1 MARMALTLG
10 VTAAGALVGGYFG
23 NPMLGAQLG
32 MMVGSIAGA
41 LIFPGGE
48 DQKGPRLGDLRV
60 GDASYG
66 VPIPI
71 VYGTA
76 RVAGNMIWT
85 SGIEE
90 RSTEESM
97 KGGGPTSTSYAYYS
111 SFAIGLCEGPLS
123 SVRKIWL
130 DTKLVYDVSANN
142 LGIVNQRIGDL
153 DPRNLLSEDEL
164 DARRDEIQAEL
175 TKVSSA
181 LTIYLGT
188 ETQLP
193 DPTIEAHEGVGN
205 VPAHRGMA
213 YLLFQDFALAAYG
226 NRIPTVSAEVMTQHT
241 LAYPKQSVNPG
252 VDINKDKMILDPA
265 RQILWGIQEQTITQ
279 INALENTLVRAEVI
293 DPASASGGTL
303 NPTLELGFDVD
314 QDGAVYVP
322 FADGVGV
329 RLARLDPVSLAVTHR
344 NLNNLGLPAVLS
356 PCSAIRCSAGYVWYT
371 SFVTPR
377 GYCFLRPGAINPQDG
392 LPVPFMIQ
400 VGFVE
405 FEQVAQGLIGHT
417 IAIDRD
423 ETAWIIC
430 SGHVELGPPS
440 LLVHMT
446 PMGIYDVFDLTADI
460 NAATLVTYDA
470 LTHSLLIGGLASVST
485 FVTRVARFDIDAG
498 AVVASADG
506 VTNNT
511 YVQSAWRKGIQG
523 RRLWFPADAT
533 TFAALDVDS
542 LTLVREESTAS
553 SPGFVGNNF
562 FGGLYDAATNAF
574 WAIESGVGFS
584 KYFMDRLEP
593 EGLELGAI
601 VRDMSHRA
609 GLADAD
615 VQTATLTQPV
625 HGYVLSQRGEARR
638 GLESLLA
645 AFLADGVETDW
656 TLTFAT
662 RARAPVATLT
672 VDDLAAHEPGS
683 TLPDA
688 LTPERLDDQQLPIR
702 LDITYADPARDYQ
715 DTVQHARR
723 FQAGQRARSLR
734 EVRVPVIL
742 TADQARQ
749 LAEQSLHEAWVSR
762 TSYKLLAPYR
772 WTTLDPGDV
781 ITTLQA
787 GRTSLLRIQQV
798 QNGANGI
805 LDITAVAYDRHIYTA
820 SMSVGA
826 VADAITAQT
835 LTMLAPTGLF
845 LLDTHLLRDV
855 DEGSGYYLAMAPQG
869 GGNWHGAT
877 AFSSVDGNA
886 WRSEDTLTSA
896 VDYGSTLTALAVG
909 SPYVID
915 YGHTVDVRM
924 ARGALSSISE
934 AELINGF
941 NAALL
946 GNEIVQWQTA
956 TPLDATSWR
965 LSNLLRGRRGT
976 EWAIPDH
983 AAGERFIVL
992 TTAALRREEMGLS
1005 EVGTSR
1011 MYRGVTMNTDMLT
1024 TTGQAF
1030 VNTALGLKCY
1040 SVDHV
1045 HGTRNPAQDLTV
1057 TWTRRTRLGG
1067 LWVDGRDVP
1076 LGESTG
1082 EHYEIDVMDG
1092 ATVVRTLESTT
1103 PSVVY
1108 TASAQTT
1115 DFGSPQSTVTVTIFQ
1130 RGQLGRGW
1138 GTTAT
1143 V

>member
-1 MARMALTLG
+1 MARTG
-10 VTAAGALVGGYFG
+10 VTIGFTVLGAAAGAYFG

-41 LIFPGGE
+41 LLFPGGE

-66 VPIPI
+66 IPIPI

-76 RVAGNMIWT
+76 RVAGTMIWT
-85 SGIEE
+85 SGLEE
-90 RSTEESM
+90 RSNEESL
-97 KGGGPTSTSYAYYS
+97 KGGGPTSTTYTYYS
-111 SFAIGLCEGPLS
+111 SFAMGLCEGPLA

-130 DTKLVYDVSANN
+130 DTKLVYDVSAGN
-142 LGIVNQRIGDL
+142 LGIVNQRLGEL
-153 DPRNLLSEDEL
+153 DPRHLLTEDEL
-164 DARRDEIQAEL
+164 EDRRDEIQAQL
-175 TKVSSA
+175 NKVSSA

-193 DPTIEAHEGVGN
+193 DPTMEAHEGVGN
-205 VPAHRGMA
+205 VPAHRGLA
-213 YLLFQDFALAAYG
+213 YLLFQDLALEAYG
-226 NRIPTVSAEVMTQHT
+226 NRIPNISAEVMTQHT
-241 LAYPKQSVNPG
+241 MAYPKRSVNPG
-252 VDINKDKMILDPA
+252 VTINKDKMVLDPA
-265 RQILWGIQEQTITQ
+265 RQILWGTQEQTITQ
-279 INALENTLVRAEVI
+279 IDAITNTLVRAATL
-293 DPASASGGTL
+293 DPVSDSGGTIS
-303 NPTLELGFDVD
+303 PTLELGFDVD
-314 QDGAVYVP
+314 QDGALYL
-322 FADGVGV
+322 ALDEGVAA
-329 RLARLDPVSLAVTHR
+329 RLARLDAVSMQVTHR
-344 NLNNLGLPAVLS
+344 NLDNLGLPTLLS
-356 PCSAIRCSAGYVWYT
+356 PCSAIRCSPGYVWYT

-392 LPVPFMIQ
+392 LPIAFMLQ
-400 VGFVE
+400 TGVLE
-405 FEQVAQGLIGHT
+405 FEQIAQGLIGHT

-430 SGHVELGPPS
+430 SGHVELGEPS

-446 PMGIYDVFDLTADI
+446 PIGLYDVFDLTADI
-460 NAATLVTYDA
+460 KAATLVTYDA
-470 LTHSLLIGGLASVST
+470 LTHSLLIGGLASVTT
-485 FVTRVARFDIDAG
+485 FVRRVARFDIATG
-498 AVVASADG
+498 TVTAHADG
-506 VTNNT
+506 VINTT
-511 YVQSAWRKGIQG
+511 YVQSAWRQGIQG

-562 FGGLYDAATNAF
+562 FGGLYDAATNAM
-574 WAIESGVGFS
+574 WVVEAGAGFT
-584 KYFMDRLEP
+584 KYFLDRLEVEP
-593 EGLELGAI
+593 VTLGGIVEDLSLRAGLTAAEVQTASLTAPVHGF
-601 VRDMSHRA
+601 VVSHRA
-609 GLADAD
+609 
-615 VQTATLTQPV
+615 
-625 HGYVLSQRGEARR
+625 EARAS
-638 GLESLLA
+638 LEPLLA
-645 AFLADGVETDW
+645 AFLADGVESDW
-656 TLTFAT
+656 SLIFDT

-672 VDDLAAHEPGS
+672 VADLAAHEPGS
-683 TLPDA
+683 TLPDV

-742 TADQARQ
+742 SADQARQ

-781 ITTLQA
+781 ITIDQA
-787 GRTSLLRIQQV
+787 GSTSLMRLQQV

-820 SMSVGA
+820 SRSVGA
-826 VADAITAQT
+826 VADALTAQT

-869 GGNWHGAT
+869 GGDWHGAT

-886 WRSEDTLTSA
+886 WRMEDTLTSA
-896 VDYGSTLTALAVG
+896 VDYGSTLTPLGVG

-915 YGHTVDVRM
+915 YGHMVDVRM

-965 LSNLLRGRRGT
+965 LSHLLRGRRGT
-976 EWAIPDH
+976 EWAIPEH
-983 AAGERFIVL
+983 TAGERFIVL
-992 TTAALRREEMGLS
+992 HTAALRREQMGLS
-1005 EVGTSR
+1005 EVGTTR
-1011 MYRGVTMNTDMLT
+1011 VYRAVTMNTDMLT

-1040 SVDHV
+1040 SVEHV
-1045 HGTRNPAQDLTV
+1045 HGTRNTSNDLTI
-1057 TWTRRTRLGG
+1057 TWVRRTRLGG
-1067 LWVDGRDVP
+1067 LWVDGRDVA
-1076 LGESTG
+1076 LGEFTG
-1082 EHYEIDVMDG
+1082 EQYEVDILSGGM
-1092 ATVVRTLESTT
+1092 VVRTIHSTS
-1103 PSVVY
+1103 P
-1108 TASAQTT
+1108 TALYLASEQTT
-1115 DFGSPQSTVTVTIFQ
+1115 DGLTPGSPVTLTVSQ
-1130 RGQLGRGW
+1130 LGQLGRGW
-1138 GTTAT
+1138 PTTAT
-1143 V
+1143 L